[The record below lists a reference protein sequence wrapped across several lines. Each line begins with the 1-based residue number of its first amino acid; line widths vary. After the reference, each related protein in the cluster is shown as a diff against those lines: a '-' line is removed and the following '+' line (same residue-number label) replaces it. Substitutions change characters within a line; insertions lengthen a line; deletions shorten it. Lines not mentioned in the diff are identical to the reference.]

1 MKRLDEIRQKAEN
14 LYDTKGLVGSE
25 SIKYCNGARDGFVVG
40 ASWSDKNPSDKL
52 IKKICNIVIEHKP
65 NKNMNEFEIYQFCEF
80 IKSKLYE
87 DNRK

>member
-1 MKRLDEIRQKAEN
+1 MKRFEEIESQSLILYSTKN
-14 LYDTKGLVGSE
+14 LGSIE
-25 SIKYCNGARDGFVVG
+25 GIKYCNSARDGFVVG
-40 ASWSDKNPSDKL
+40 ASWADKNPSDEL

-65 NKNMNEFEIYQFCEF
+65 NKDMSEFEIYQFCEF